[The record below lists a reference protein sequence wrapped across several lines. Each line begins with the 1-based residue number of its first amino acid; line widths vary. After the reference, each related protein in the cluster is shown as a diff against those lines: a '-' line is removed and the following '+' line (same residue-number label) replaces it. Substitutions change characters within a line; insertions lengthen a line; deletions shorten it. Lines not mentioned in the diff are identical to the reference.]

1 MSEQDHYRQAGVDIE
16 AGNRFVDDIRGHV
29 RRTRRPGLLSDIG
42 GFAGFFAVDRERYKD
57 PVLVSGCDGVGT
69 KILLASE
76 MGVWDTVGV
85 DLVAMCVNDVL
96 VHGAEPLFFLDY
108 MACGSLHD
116 IDPVA
121 VVKGVADGCEQARVA
136 LLGGETAEM
145 PGLYGGGHFDLA
157 GFAVGV
163 AERGKIIDGSAVR
176 VGSTVIGVASSGLHS
191 NGYSLVRKLLLKDAG
206 YRLDQHIPD
215 LEATLGEVLLTPTR
229 IYVKPMLQVFDRFPV
244 ASAAHITGGGI
255 VENLPRMLPKSTKA
269 VIDLDSWSKAP
280 IFGFLQRIGNLPD
293 EEMLR
298 VFNAGI
304 GFVVVV
310 EPTHADG
317 VIETLAEHG
326 ERAWAIGRIEARADD
341 ESAVVIRR
349 G

>member
-1 MSEQDHYRQAGVDIE
+1 MSETDHYRQAGVDIE
-16 AGNRFVDDIRGHV
+16 AGNRFVEDIRSHV
-29 RRTRRPGLLSDIG
+29 KRTRRPGLLSDIG
-42 GFAGFFAVDRERYKD
+42 GFAGFFAVDRERYRD

-76 MGVWDTVGV
+76 LGRWDTVGI

-108 MACGSLHD
+108 MACGSLAQLD
-116 IDPVA
+116 AVA
-121 VVKGVADGCEQARVA
+121 VVKGVADGCELARVA

-145 PGLYGGGHFDLA
+145 PGLYQGGHFDLA

-163 AERGKIIDGSAVR
+163 AERSRIIDGSAVR

-191 NGYSLVRKLLLKDAG
+191 NGYSLVRKLLLQDAG

-215 LEATLGEVLLTPTR
+215 LDQVLGDALLTPTR
-229 IYVKPMLQVFDRFPV
+229 IYVRPMLQVFERVPV

-255 VENLPRMLPKSTKA
+255 VENLPRMLPRSTKA
-269 VIDLDSWSKAP
+269 VIDLDSWSKPP
-280 IFGFLQRIGNLPD
+280 IFGFLQRVGNLPD

-298 VFNAGI
+298 IFNAGI

-310 EPTHADG
+310 EPVHADA
-317 VIETLAEHG
+317 VLEILAEHG
-326 ERAWAIGRIEARADD
+326 ERAWAIGRIEARAED
-341 ESAVVIRR
+341 EPGVVVRR
-349 G
+349 S